1 MPTGSGGWENWLK
14 KMHDTDT
21 DVRGEG
27 ELCLVLPL
35 RDWDL
40 QGSLKA

>member
-1 MPTGSGGWENWLK
+1 MGDGKTGK
-14 KMHDTDT
+14 KTHDIDK

-40 QGSLKA
+40 QSSLKA